1 MRFHLLGV
9 PRSFSVHQWRVFLAE
24 IRCAV
29 YSSQTTVIW
38 VTPWVGLN
46 HLFAAVSHG
55 KSVFNIFLWVSL
67 SFLVYFLLEGF
78 SLLLHIWL
86 ICLYLRD
93 VKQRSTQA
101 ALWSISPS
109 RLLLSTTAIYGMY
122 SLTNW
127 PCEQISRVRGQS
139 RIHVELSCIDW
150 FSWCVGQFQKD
161 FLNRS
166 PASRASMKSPS
177 SADSMNL

>member
-1 MRFHLLGV
+1 MLGA

-24 IRCAV
+24 IRCTIC
-29 YSSQTTVIW
+29 SSQTTVSW
-38 VTPWVGLN
+38 VTPLVGLN
-46 HLFAAVSHG
+46 HLLATVCHG
-55 KSVFNIFLWVSL
+55 KSVFNTFLWVSL
-67 SFLVYFLLEGF
+67 SFLVYFQGF

-86 ICLYLRD
+86 ICVYLRD
-93 VKQRSTQA
+93 VKQRSTQSA
-101 ALWSISPS
+101 FWSISPS
-109 RLLLSTTAIYGMY
+109 RLQLGVTDIYGMY

-127 PCEQISRVRGQS
+127 PCERISRVKGQS

-166 PASRASMKSPS
+166 PASRASTKSPS